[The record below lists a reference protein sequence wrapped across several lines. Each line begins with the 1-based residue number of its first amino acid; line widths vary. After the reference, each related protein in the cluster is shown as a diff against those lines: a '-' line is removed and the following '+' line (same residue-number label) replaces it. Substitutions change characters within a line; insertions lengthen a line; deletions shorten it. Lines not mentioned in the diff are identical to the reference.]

1 MVLMLL
7 MSRAEL
13 GFAGGA
19 ALQATAAYY
28 QTQTREAAR

>member
-7 MSRAEL
+7 TSRAEL

-19 ALQATAAYY
+19 ALQATPVYNH
-28 QTQTREAAR
+28 QTREAAR